1 MPFPEDP
8 ETPVNL
14 AVESVRRG
22 FATPKVFGNLDSS
35 ADNGDN
41 ADDGSNTD
49 VSVDDYERQLQ
60 AAFQEAK
67 AAGVGVHSASPPLM
81 RVLKNSG
88 DEFVTMTFVEQ
99 SKKLCSNGMV
109 KCVIEHIFDGSRY
122 RLLCTD
128 EQMASVG
135 LLHASFTLILA
146 GIAAPRIGN
155 PRLDP
160 PTTSE
165 PYAEQ
170 AKQFVEMRLLHREL
184 NISLHGTDKS
194 GVCAVGTVHHP
205 KGNIGVEL
213 LKIGNARVS
222 DWSARMMN
230 VLDVPAFRVAENEAK
245 VCKPLFHVVSM
256 YAKVLFNIFISIF
269 ISDLTKGYGSLIFH
283 QHFLE
288 HLKLLVPSWKFLQVI
303 LFPFFQMGNH
313 MIVKTD

>member
-1 MPFPEDP
+1 MALPEDP
-8 ETPVNL
+8 QTPVNL

-22 FATPKVFGNLDSS
+22 FATPKVFGSTETSPENVE
-35 ADNGDN
+35 NGETDAAVDN
-41 ADDGSNTD
+41 A
-49 VSVDDYERQLQ
+49 VDDYERELQ
-60 AAFQEAK
+60 NAFQESKTSA
-67 AAGVGVHSASPPLM
+67 VGVHSVSPPLK
-81 RVLKNSG
+81 RVVKNSG

-128 EQMASVG
+128 DQLASVG

-146 GIAAPRIGN
+146 GVAAPRIGN

-165 PYAEQ
+165 PYAEK

-184 NISLHGTDKS
+184 NISLHGTDKA

-213 LKIGNARVS
+213 LKIGFARVS

-230 VLDVPAFRVAENEAK
+230 LLDVPAFRVAENEAK
-245 VCKPLFHVVSM
+245 VRIRS
-256 YAKVLFNIFISIF
+256 
-269 ISDLTKGYGSLIFH
+269 T
-283 QHFLE
+283 
-288 HLKLLVPSWKFLQVI
+288 
-303 LFPFFQMGNH
+303 
-313 MIVKTD
+313 